1 MNKIPTFLD
10 YYIPYPG
17 RGIVAAASMQEGEQ
31 VRIYDESS
39 IEEIV
44 TDLLD
49 QDLIVTHERPYYNFR
64 NAMTGYEHILE
75 QYHVKERW
83 LDIFS
88 EVRKATDGKQIALSK
103 LVSSTLGDE
112 AELKIRRL
120 AQSYGDP
127 DYRPN
132 LADKVED
139 RLIALRELYNYIL
152 KFDQVSYEHNGT
164 VYWAE
169 VIINENPPLED

>member
-1 MNKIPTFLD
+1 MPTFLD

-17 RGIVAAASMQEGEQ
+17 RGIVAAASMQENEQ
-31 VRIYDESS
+31 VKVYDETS
-39 IEEIV
+39 IDEIII
-44 TDLLD
+44 DLLD

-64 NAMTGYEHILE
+64 RAMAGYEHILE

-83 LDIFS
+83 LDIFT

-103 LVSSTLGDE
+103 LVKSTIGEE
-112 AELKIRRL
+112 ADLSIRRL
-120 AQSYGDP
+120 ANSYGDP
-127 DYRPN
+127 DYKPN

-139 RLIALRELYNYIL
+139 RLIALKELYSYIL
-152 KFDQVSYEHNGT
+152 KFNQVSYEQNGT

-169 VIINENPPLED
+169 VIINESPPLED